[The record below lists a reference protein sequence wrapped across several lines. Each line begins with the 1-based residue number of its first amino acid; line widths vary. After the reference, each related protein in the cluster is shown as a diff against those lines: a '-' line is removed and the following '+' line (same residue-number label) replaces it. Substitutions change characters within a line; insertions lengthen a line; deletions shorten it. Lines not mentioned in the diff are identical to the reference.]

1 MSDPHGWN
9 SWDAFL
15 AIHDSHLR
23 HYDHFILDST
33 LNFTP
38 TTTTIYWSGVLSCTH
53 NIEIYVSMR
62 QESYFRGRQ
71 RFVRTVEYSYHVLRR
86 AGAEVYNLF
95 RYDNIHVQPGHT
107 SRHHL
112 HRFDDSGH
120 EIEPPLQVGDEGWPH
135 LSDVIEQAYQ
145 WTLGHP
151 EGPARE

>member
-1 MSDPHGWN
+1 
-9 SWDAFL
+9 
-15 AIHDSHLR
+15 
-23 HYDHFILDST
+23 
-33 LNFTP
+33 
-38 TTTTIYWSGVLSCTH
+38 
-53 NIEIYVSMR
+53 MR

-86 AGAEVYNLF
+86 AGTEVYNLF

-112 HRFDDSGH
+112 HRFDDLGH